1 LNSSP
6 YYAQANGQ
14 AEASNKTLIG
24 IIKKRIEE
32 KPRHCHEV
40 LLEALW
46 AYRVSKH
53 GAIKVSLFE
62 LVYGHEAVLPIEINL
77 QTCRVML
84 QETLSTAEYESL
96 MMDETD
102 ELLESRIDALREI
115 EKEKIK
121 VAKAYN
127 KHIRENHFKLTI

>member
-1 LNSSP
+1 
-6 YYAQANGQ
+6 
-14 AEASNKTLIG
+14 
-24 IIKKRIEE
+24 
-32 KPRHCHEV
+32 
-40 LLEALW
+40 
-46 AYRVSKH
+46 
-53 GAIKVSLFE
+53 
-62 LVYGHEAVLPIEINL
+62 
-77 QTCRVML
+77 ML

-127 KHIRENHFKLTI
+127 KHIQENHFKLTI